1 MCQGRSILKR
11 RTNSPAGFT
20 LVELLVVIAIIGI
33 LIGLLLPAVQA
44 AREAA
49 RRTQCQNNLKQIV
62 LACHS
67 HESSAG
73 TIPYSWYWPNN
84 TAGVTQYYGWG
95 TVILPHFEQAAIQG
109 QYNFSYDWFDP
120 QNQTVVNQNIKT
132 YLCPSSPDASGDE
145 LQVGLTSINAPR
157 QNTTGWPDRTAA
169 RSDYISLRGY
179 MNYWDTTAGLRG
191 DARVP
196 GPMMNITDAA
206 SPGQVVAEIPVRF
219 AMVTD
224 GMSNTYMI
232 TEQTCRQQH
241 WMNGARMP
249 DVSITNFTQPPNN
262 TQVIHFGYIGTWAG
276 WQSQWARCYG
286 TNGGEDK
293 TKQCT
298 TYINANN
305 MGGIYSFHIGGA
317 YFAMAD
323 GSVRFQP
330 QNIDADVFRALCSRG
345 AGETVSVGN

>member
-1 MCQGRSILKR
+1 MVRGSTRKS
-11 RTNSPAGFT
+11 GFT

-49 RRTQCQNNLKQIV
+49 RRSQCQNNLKQIV
-62 LACHS
+62 LACHNS
-67 HESSAG
+67 ENSSG
-73 TIPYSWYWPNN
+73 VIPYAWYWPAN

-95 TVILPHFEQAAIQG
+95 TVILPFLEQQG
-109 QYNFSYDWFDP
+109 IYDQYNFNADWFDP
-120 QNQTVVNQNIKT
+120 LNQSVVQQNIKT
-132 YLCPSSPDASGDE
+132 FLCPTSPDASGDE

-157 QNTTGWPDRTAA
+157 QNTTGWPDRSAA

-179 MNYWDTTAGLRG
+179 MDYWDTTAGLRG

-196 GPMMNITDAA
+196 GPMMNISDAA
-206 SPGQVVAEIPVRF
+206 APGQVAIEIPVRF

-224 GMSNTYMI
+224 GLSNTYMI

-241 WMNGARMP
+241 WMNGSRMSE
-249 DVSITNFTQPPNN
+249 VTIQNFSQAPNA
-262 TQVIHFGYIGTWAG
+262 TTVIHFGYIGTWAG
-276 WQSQWARCYG
+276 WQSQWARCYKADG
-286 TNGGEDK
+286 TEDK

-305 MGGIYSFHIGGA
+305 MGGIYSFHTGGA

-323 GSVRFQP
+323 GSVRFQT
-330 QNIDADVFRALCSRG
+330 QTIDVNAFRSLSTRG
-345 AGETVSVGN
+345 AGEAVSVGGN